1 MKRSLPHI
9 IIAAFAL
16 LHMLA
21 NMFCEYIGIYDEV
34 VLTVLTILMTMCI
47 CRAGRIRV
55 DIASILLVGG
65 PLGAYMVAYIWREYL
80 PYLNIYPFLTEGPF
94 TCLATSLL
102 VGYSILLISRF
113 LPATDKKP
121 DMEDWS
127 LIVTTSLIVIFARI
141 ALSSVFLKN
150 NPREMISDNI
160 LYFLMNFCALT
171 TVIMIFLLYFTWREK
186 RKADKEQKEKH
197 WAQFR
202 YLKLNQ
208 QVNPHF
214 LFNSLNVL
222 DCLVS
227 GGENSKASDYL
238 HGLSGLYRY
247 MLDIEESTLIR
258 LESEID
264 FVKQYIE
271 LMKVRFPDGIEAE
284 FDIPQEYMS
293 REIVP
298 CSIQLVVENAIKHNI
313 ASTDQPLKI
322 RIYCQGDSLC
332 VDNDI
337 QPKAVVKSTRKGLN
351 YIKQQYSYISEREVT
366 VNNDGKQFRVS
377 LPLI

>member
-9 IIAAFAL
+9 VIAAFAL

-21 NMFCEYIGIYDEV
+21 NLLCEYFGIYDEV
-34 VLTVLTILMTMCI
+34 VLTVLTILMTMCL

-55 DIASILLVGG
+55 DIASLLLVGG
-65 PLGAYMVAYIWREYL
+65 PLGAYMVAYIWRECL
-80 PYLNIYPFLTEGPF
+80 PYLNIYPIMTEGPF
-94 TCLATSLL
+94 TCLVTSLL
-102 VGYSILLISRF
+102 VGYSILLVSRF
-113 LPATDKKP
+113 LPVTDKKP

-141 ALSSVFLKN
+141 ALSSLFLKS

-160 LYFLMNFCALT
+160 LYFLINFCALT
-171 TVIMIFLLYFTWREK
+171 TVIMIFLLFFTWREK

-227 GGENSKASDYL
+227 GGENAKASDYL

-264 FVKQYIE
+264 FVKRYIE
-271 LMKVRFPDGIEAE
+271 LMKVRFPDGIETE